1 MTAFLTP
8 DRPASPA
15 AEAQHNRDVAL
26 AMQSAIEHHR
36 QQQYDA
42 AAALY
47 RSVLQIAG
55 DYADAHYHLGVLLM
69 QTGRPADAVPHF
81 EAALGQVPKNG
92 QIWVY
97 YINALVA
104 SEQTEAARMAL
115 ELARQHGLPE
125 PAVQTLRARIEGE
138 DEAPVAAA
146 PAPDTAVEA
155 EASADDEGAPEAV
168 AESASEEAA
177 PESDEADKRVKL
189 DVRRA
194 SAKEIRQFQQL
205 VSSGKLDAAL
215 KAGRR
220 LTQQYPSHGD
230 CWIEL
235 GRVLQSTGHY
245 GEAVEAAE
253 HAARLLPNH
262 LAAQLVLADRLVVA
276 RQYGR
281 AAAHCERVLEKHPE
295 NAALHRNLGSALLE
309 LGRID
314 EGFAELRRAVEL
326 APNNAIEIDALAT
339 ALGKHGL
346 FDEAEATYRR
356 ALELA
361 PMQAST
367 HSNLLFYLM
376 HKPDFDA
383 ASLFAEFREFAA
395 RHEAPLLGKRVPH
408 ANDRDPA
415 RQLRIGFVSGDLINH
430 PVAYFFLSVL
440 EHLARDSSLSLH
452 IYSNYLMTD
461 AFTDR
466 IRRHAQTWTE
476 VFGMNDQAVAQKI
489 RDDRIDILIDLSGH
503 TGRNR
508 LVAFAHKPAPVQASW
523 IGNPS
528 TTGLDSVDY
537 YLSDRFVTPFESFER
552 CFSEKLVF
560 LPALAPFKP
569 HPDAPDVNELPALKN
584 GYITFGSFSRI
595 VKISN
600 DVVALWARV
609 LREVPDSRMI
619 IGAVAAKDQMI
630 KLTQM
635 FADEGIEVSRISFL
649 KRAGVTT
656 YLQQHNLIDVSLD
669 TFPFGNSTTTM
680 QALWMGVP
688 TMTLPGDS
696 MASRS
701 STGWLSL
708 LGLDAAFVAQD
719 KDDFVRKCAALA
731 ADPTAL
737 AIVRSELREYCRQSV
752 LIDAE
757 AIAHAASR
765 AFRIMWQRWCD
776 GLAPEHFEVEAQV
789 DRTSAAMVVEAVP
802 AELAPAPTAVPA
814 PAREARP
821 TSTEGVQAAAVAE
834 AIAATSAIAQ
844 AGAVPASQPAA
855 LRPCYEQVV
864 VLCPVVTT
872 GGPEALH
879 QLAHVINANGGN
891 AEMAYY
897 GQGSSLIE
905 DGSVLRAAYAPNA
918 EFEAAYARYAPTP
931 LKQAPLTPST
941 LIIFPEVQ
949 AARAR
954 KFPGA
959 KRAVWWLSVDNA
971 IGSIPELAD
980 PAYAAELLS
989 EPGILHLYQSDYAR
1003 RFLERHGAREILPLF
1018 DFINRDYLDADLSA
1032 PAPPRKLI
1040 GLFPRKGGAL
1050 ASRFVGKHPDL
1061 PFALIQ
1067 NMSREQV
1074 RATLAQC
1081 AVYIDFG
1088 HHPGKDRVPRE
1099 AAVSGA
1105 VVFLHERGA
1114 ASCYAD
1120 HPLDSFYLF
1129 REQDI
1134 ESGLLHAKITTV
1146 LARHA
1151 EHFAKQR
1158 LYRQRVLLEVDEFA
1172 LQVKTA
1178 FFEKQSRT

>member
-8 DRPASPA
+8 DRTASPA
-15 AEAQHNRDVAL
+15 ADAQHNRDLAF

-36 QQQYDA
+36 QQQFDT

-55 DYADAHYHLGVLLM
+55 DHADAHYHLGVLFM
-69 QTGRPADAVPHF
+69 QTGRPAEAVPHF

-115 ELARQHGLPE
+115 DLARQHGLPE

-138 DEAPVAAA
+138 EDAPVVAA
-146 PAPDTAVEA
+146 PAPETAAVA
-155 EASADDEGAPEAV
+155 VASADDEGAAEAV
-168 AESASEEAA
+168 AESATEEAA

-220 LTQQYPSHGD
+220 LTQQYPAHGD

-262 LAAQLVLADRLVVA
+262 LVAQLVLADRLVVA

-295 NAALHRNLGSALLE
+295 NAALHRNLGSSLLE

-326 APNNAIEIDALAT
+326 APTNAIEIDALAT

-346 FDEAEATYRR
+346 FDEAEAAYRR

-395 RHEAPLLGKRVPH
+395 RHEAPLLGQRVAH

-508 LVAFAHKPAPVQASW
+508 MVAFAHKPAPVQASW

-537 YLSDRFVTPFESFER
+537 YLSDRFVTPFEAFESR
-552 CFSEKLVF
+552 FSEKLVF

-569 HPDAPDVNELPALKN
+569 HPDAPAVNELPALKN
-584 GYITFGSFSRI
+584 GHITFGSFSRI
-595 VKISN
+595 VKISK

-635 FADEGIEVSRISFL
+635 FVDEGIDVSRISFL
-649 KRAGVTT
+649 QRAGVTT
-656 YLQQHNLIDVSLD
+656 YLQQHNVIDVCLD

-701 STGWLSL
+701 STGWLTL

-757 AIAHAASR
+757 AIADSASR

-776 GLAPEHFEVEAQV
+776 GLAPEHFEVEAQATQTPASMLAEPAQA
-789 DRTSAAMVVEAVP
+789 DMAAAPVVIPE
-802 AELAPAPTAVPA
+802 PA
-814 PAREARP
+814 PAARSP
-821 TSTEGVQAAAVAE
+821 VTEHAHVAVAQA
-834 AIAATSAIAQ
+834 AIAATTAIAQ
-844 AGAVPASQPAA
+844 IDAASATTSTA
-855 LRPCYEQVV
+855 LQPCYEQVV

-879 QLAHVINANGGN
+879 QLAQVINANGGN
-891 AEMAYY
+891 AQMAYY
-897 GQGSSLIE
+897 GQGSTLAE
-905 DGSVLRAAYAPNA
+905 DGHFLRAAYAPNA

-931 LKQAPLTPST
+931 LKEAPLNPGT

-954 KFPGA
+954 TFPGA

-980 PAYAAELLS
+980 PAYASELLR
-989 EPGILHLYQSDYAR
+989 EPGIIHFYQSDYAR
-1003 RFLERHGAREILPLF
+1003 RFLERHGAREVLPLF
-1018 DFINRDYLDADLSA
+1018 DFINRDYLNADLSA
-1032 PAPPRKLI
+1032 SAPARRLI
-1040 GLFPRKGGAL
+1040 GFFPRKGGAL
-1050 ASRFVGKHPDL
+1050 ATRFVNQHRDL
-1061 PFALIQ
+1061 PVAPIQ

-1158 LYRQRVLLEVDEFA
+1158 LYRQRVLMEVDEFA

-1178 FFEKQSRT
+1178 FFDKQSRT